1 MQSIGP
7 VSLVILVV
15 SLIFGVRGAELIEF
29 IAGVLFLLLGL
40 ILFNIGA
47 EASMM
52 RIAEKIGTYIT
63 RKRKLWLLILVG
75 FLIGFLVVIAEP
87 NLWSSG

>member
-1 MQSIGP
+1 MKRILLDKVKEALQSIGP

-40 ILFNIGA
+40 ILFQHRRGGFDD
-47 EASMM
+47 EDC
-52 RIAEKIGTYIT
+52 
-63 RKRKLWLLILVG
+63 KR
-75 FLIGFLVVIAEP
+75 
-87 NLWSSG
+87 